1 MVPSESVRKQL
12 SLGTEPVPQEKR
24 QELVHTIVNSSMNI
38 MHVDQTVGE
47 AREGYNKKELQ
58 EVPRKKI
65 TYKKIIRVE
74 GGKTSAKE
82 GQELIK
88 KRGFSEKIS
97 EVEGEGDNAGKIF
110 MEGVT
115 NKRAKKAGL
124 VDQSCKNQ

>member
-1 MVPSESVRKQL
+1 VVPSESVRKQL

-88 KRGFSEKIS
+88 KRGFSEEIS
-97 EVEGEGDNAGKIF
+97 EVEGEGDNAGKIS

-115 NKRAKKAGL
+115 NKRTKKAGL